1 MIKVKFAFL
10 VMSLALP
17 VFQAFASEPE
27 RDARAALTEY
37 LAHDFNVPIGTGED
51 RSELVY
57 LEGPAVEPVSED
69 CEYECGEGRPE
80 FFLWWSDPII
90 VVDAYSLQ
98 AINNSSADTAVADV
112 EFRRVANTRGKGS
125 SDDQRFFVK
134 EQPTTET
141 VRYQLKK
148 IAGRWKVV
156 NPPLPRVS
164 HCRLLELF
172 QESLDKE
179 KLSLQQ
185 AQTAREGANLLVI
198 RNMES
203 YVSYYT
209 QQVSDLVN
217 MGSCRLN

>member
-17 VFQAFASEPE
+17 VFQAFAGEPE

-90 VVDAYSLQ
+90 IVDAYSLQ
-98 AINNSSADTAVADV
+98 AINNSSADIAVADV

-125 SDDQRFFVK
+125 ADDERFFVK

-141 VRYQLKK
+141 VHYQLKK

-164 HCRLLELF
+164 HCRLLVLYKEELADAKHRLK
-172 QESLDKE
+172 QAHMRQGGASQRAIKNIES
-179 KLSLQQ
+179 
-185 AQTAREGANLLVI
+185 RIG
-198 RNMES
+198 
-203 YVSYYT
+203 YYT